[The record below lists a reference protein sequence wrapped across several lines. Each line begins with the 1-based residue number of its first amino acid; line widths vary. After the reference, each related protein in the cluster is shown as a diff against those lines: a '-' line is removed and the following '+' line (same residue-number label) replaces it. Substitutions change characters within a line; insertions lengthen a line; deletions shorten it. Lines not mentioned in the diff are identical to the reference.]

1 MQAMLISFLVVG
13 AGGAIGAM
21 ARFGMTMAMLR
32 YSNVMPMGTLLSNLL
47 GCFIMGIVVQMLA
60 RITWFAEG
68 GVVTDHNRLLFAV
81 GFCGAFT
88 TLSALVVE
96 MSTMMQRNDVSLA
109 FAYLVITLV
118 GGFAAFHGGAVL
130 LKLLTQTQGG

>member
-1 MQAMLISFLVVG
+1 MQAMLISFLIVG

-21 ARFGMTMAMLR
+21 ARFGMTMGMLR
-32 YSNVMPMGTLLSNLL
+32 YSNVMPMGTLLSNVL
-47 GCFIMGIVVQMLA
+47 GCFVMGIVVQMLA

-68 GVVTDHNRLLFAV
+68 GIVTDHNRLLFAV

-88 TLSALVVE
+88 TLSALVLE

>member
-1 MQAMLISFLVVG
+1 MQAMLISFLIVG
-13 AGGAIGAM
+13 AGGAMGAM

-32 YSNVMPMGTLLSNLL
+32 YSNVMPMGTLLSNVL

-60 RITWFAEG
+60 RISWFAEG
-68 GVVTDHNRLLFAV
+68 GVVTDHNRILFAV

-88 TLSALVVE
+88 TLSALVLE

>member
-1 MQAMLISFLVVG
+1 MQAMLISFLIVG

-32 YSNVMPMGTLLSNLL
+32 YSNVMPMGTLLSNVL
-47 GCFIMGIVVQMLA
+47 GCFVMGIVVQMLT
-60 RITWFAEG
+60 RISWFAEG

-88 TLSALVVE
+88 TLSALVLE

-118 GGFAAFHGGAVL
+118 GGFAAFHGGAIL

>member
-1 MQAMLISFLVVG
+1 MQAMLISFLIVG

-21 ARFGMTMAMLR
+21 ARFGMTLGMLR
-32 YSNVMPMGTLLSNLL
+32 YSNVMPLGTLLSNVL
-47 GCFIMGIVVQMLA
+47 GCFVMGIVVQMLA

-68 GVVTDHNRLLFAV
+68 GLVTDHNRLLFAV

-88 TLSALVVE
+88 TLSALVLE

-130 LKLLTQTQGG
+130 LKLLSQTQGG

>member
-1 MQAMLISFLVVG
+1 MQAMLLSFLIVG

-21 ARFGMTMAMLR
+21 ARFGMTMGLLR
-32 YSNVMPMGTLLSNLL
+32 YSNVLPVGTLISNLL

-60 RITWFAEG
+60 RIAWFADG
-68 GVVTDHNRLLFAV
+68 GIVTDHNRLLFAV

-88 TLSALVVE
+88 TLSALVLE
-96 MSTMMQRNDVSLA
+96 MSTMMQRNDTSLA
-109 FAYLVITLV
+109 FAYLVITLL

-130 LKLLTQTQGG
+130 LKMFSQSQGG

>member
-1 MQAMLISFLVVG
+1 MQAMLISFLIVG

-32 YSNVMPMGTLLSNLL
+32 YSNVMPLGTLLSNVL
-47 GCFIMGIVVQMLA
+47 GCFLMGIVVQMLV
-60 RITWFAEG
+60 RISWFAEG
-68 GVVTDHNRLLFAV
+68 GIVTDHNRLLFAV

-88 TLSALVVE
+88 TLSALVLE

-130 LKLLTQTQGG
+130 LKLLTQSQGG

>member
-1 MQAMLISFLVVG
+1 
-13 AGGAIGAM
+13 
-21 ARFGMTMAMLR
+21 MAMLR
-32 YSNVMPMGTLLSNLL
+32 YSNVMPMGTLLSNVL
-47 GCFIMGIVVQMLA
+47 GCFVMGIVVQMLA
-60 RITWFAEG
+60 RISWFAEG
-68 GVVTDHNRLLFAV
+68 GVVTDHNRILFAV

-88 TLSALVVE
+88 TLSALVLE

>member
-1 MQAMLISFLVVG
+1 MISFLVVG

-47 GCFIMGIVVQMLA
+47 GCFVMGIVVQMLA

-109 FAYLVITLV
+109 FAYLVITLL
-118 GGFAAFHGGAVL
+118 GGFAAFHGGALL

>member
-1 MQAMLISFLVVG
+1 MQAMLISFLIVG

-32 YSNVMPMGTLLSNLL
+32 YSNVMPMGTLLSNVL
-47 GCFIMGIVVQMLA
+47 GCFVMGIVVQMLA
-60 RITWFAEG
+60 RITWFTEG
-68 GVVTDHNRLLFAV
+68 GLVTDHNRLLFAV

-88 TLSALVVE
+88 TLSALVLE

>member
-21 ARFGMTMAMLR
+21 ARFGMTLGMLR
-32 YSNVMPMGTLLSNLL
+32 YSNVMPMGTLLSNVL
-47 GCFIMGIVVQMLA
+47 GCFVMGIVVQMLA
-60 RITWFAEG
+60 RISWFAEG
-68 GVVTDHNRLLFAV
+68 GVVTDHNRILFAV

-88 TLSALVVE
+88 TLSALVLE